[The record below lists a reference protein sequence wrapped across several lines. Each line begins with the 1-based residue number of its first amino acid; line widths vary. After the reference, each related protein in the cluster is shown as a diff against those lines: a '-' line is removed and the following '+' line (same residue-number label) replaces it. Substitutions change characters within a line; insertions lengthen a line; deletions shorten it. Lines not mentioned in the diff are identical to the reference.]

1 MNNTHQH
8 EHNNQETK
16 KILDE
21 LKVAYKS
28 INSLQKTQAHRK
40 IALELEQKMRKLQ
53 KQAESKGNQ

>member
-1 MNNTHQH
+1 MNNTHQN
-8 EHNNQETK
+8 EQNDQETK

-28 INSLQKTQAHRK
+28 INSLQKTPTHRK

-53 KQAESKGNQ
+53 KQTATKGDE